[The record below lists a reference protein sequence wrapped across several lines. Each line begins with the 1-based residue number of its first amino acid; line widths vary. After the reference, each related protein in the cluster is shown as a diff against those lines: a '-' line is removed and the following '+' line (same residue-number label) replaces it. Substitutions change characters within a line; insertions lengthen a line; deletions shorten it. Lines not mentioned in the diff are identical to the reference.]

1 MTCIEQA
8 QGLLAYLRFVSNEHQ
23 VAHWTCTGEN
33 FFSDHGLFGRLYRE
47 VSALVDPLAE
57 RMVGQ
62 WGSVAVESLKTAQVV
77 QTLTAGAASL
87 EIDSQAGKLLAF
99 TRGASELYDDLRE
112 AMDSEGILTTGWE
125 DLLDAQRHVFE
136 THEYLLQQRVG
147 VQAARVTLEQDWFAE
162 TPVSEYFKVAA
173 ESVADTS
180 EHWFHDNPDKRS
192 IREIAESGVKSNLP
206 ESGLDKPDAPPT
218 PMENIEETPGSAELS
233 TLSRFLVSTDQPTE
247 DKVPESREE
256 LPMHPVLAS
265 WSFMEGE

>member
-8 QGLLAYLRFVSNEHQ
+8 QGLLAYLRFLSNEHQ

-33 FFSDHGLFGRLYRE
+33 FFSDHGLYGRLYGE
-47 VSALVDPLAE
+47 VAPLVDPLAE

-62 WGSVAVESLKTAQVV
+62 WGSVAVDSLKTAQVV
-77 QTLTAGAASL
+77 HTLTASATNL
-87 EIDSQAGKLLAF
+87 DMDSQAGKLLAF
-99 TRGASELYDDLRE
+99 TRGAEELYDDLRA

-136 THEYLLQQRVG
+136 SHEYLLQQRVG
-147 VQAARVTLEQDWFAE
+147 VQVAQATLEQDWFAD
-162 TPVSEYFKVAA
+162 TPVSEYFKAA
-173 ESVADTS
+173 SEGVADTS
-180 EHWFHDNPDKRS
+180 EHWFHDNPDKRA
-192 IREIAESGVKSNLP
+192 IRDLAESGAKSNLP
-206 ESGLDKPDAPPT
+206 ESGLDKPGAPPT
-218 PMENIEETPGSAELS
+218 PMENIDETPGSAEIS

-247 DKVPESREE
+247 DKVPETRED